1 MADIDA
7 RIKMQ
12 FRMRLRLGHFDP
24 IGPLDFI
31 TEKEAV
37 CTDFAIATS
46 MAGAVQSCALLKNAN
61 AGGKKALPLDPT
73 TVGTVAV
80 MGPLAEYSEATT
92 GYYGPHDCCGAHE
105 KKGYW
110 TLVDAVKKYATK
122 PVVTAAGVPNAIST
136 NMSGIPAAVALAKTV
151 DTVVLAVGT
160 DLDWAAEGH
169 DAKSISFTH
178 AQTVLISEVA
188 AAAKKKIVV
197 VLFTATPLDIS
208 ALLANDKVGAV
219 LHVGQ
224 PSVTVLAVAELIY
237 GKVSP
242 AGRTVQTFYE
252 SAYQDEI
259 SIFDFGMRPGV
270 SSFVR
275 PDCTSPNGTGC
286 PLGTNPGRT
295 HRFVRLP
302 VNYLERA
309 LLAP

>member
-110 TLVDAVKKYATK
+110 TLVDAVKRYAPK
-122 PVVTAAGVPNAIST
+122 PGQVLTVAGVPKATST
-136 NMSGIPAAVALAKTV
+136 NASGIPAAVAMAKTA

-169 DAKSISFTH
+169 DAKNLSFTD
-178 AQTVLISEVA
+178 AQTALIAEVA
-188 AAAKKKIVV
+188 MAAKQPLVV

-208 ALLANDKVGAV
+208 ALLANPRVGAV

-224 PSVTVLAVAELIY
+224 PSVTVLAVAELLY

-242 AGRTVQTFYE
+242 AGRTVQTFYNA
-252 SAYQDEI
+252 AYQNEI
-259 SIFDFGMRPGV
+259 SIFDFGMRPGE
-270 SSFVR
+270 STFVR
-275 PDCTSPNGTGC
+275 PDCTTPNGTGC
-286 PLGTNPGRT
+286 PLG
-295 HRFVRLP
+295 
-302 VNYLERA
+302 
-309 LLAP
+309 